1 MGKTLG
7 VIWVALWLTQP
18 ALAAVSEAPL
28 QPLMRALST
37 ASSKAA
43 AAPLEQRVEI
53 LFLNSG
59 SPSVN
64 LLMSRSARLLAIGKL
79 DPARALLRA
88 VTEIAP
94 DYAEG
99 WHQRARLAALKGDD
113 RTAILFLERTIIL
126 NPRQFEAYA
135 ELGSLLRAYG
145 DDKGALAMYRKAA
158 ALDPYYDD
166 VRSALRALV
175 RKVEGQSI

>member
-1 MGKTLG
+1 MGRALG
-7 VIWVALWLTQP
+7 VVMMALWLAQP
-18 ALAAVSEAPL
+18 AFAAAPAEPLASL
-28 QPLMRALST
+28 LKALAT
-37 ASSKAA
+37 ASSKEV
-43 AAPLEQRVEI
+43 AAPLEKRAEM

-59 SPSVN
+59 SASVD
-64 LLMSRSARLLAIGKL
+64 LLMNRAARLLAAGKL
-79 DPARALLRA
+79 DLARTLLRA
-88 VTEIAP
+88 VTQIAP
-94 DYAEG
+94 HYAEG
-99 WHQRARLAALKGDD
+99 WHQRARLAALRGDD
-113 RTAILFLERTIIL
+113 RTAMLFLERTIVL

-158 ALDPYYDD
+158 ALDPNYDG